1 MNIAFYPVT
10 MSSRGRPAIPYLLCL
25 LILSVP
31 SNCCNDTIIQ
41 GQQLRYGELLQSQS
55 EIFKLGFFR
64 FPSMENESYLGL
76 WYDNEKFEGD
86 VYDIGP
92 YLLWTA
98 NRDSPISNDS
108 AYLTVDGN
116 GNLKILAGET
126 EVITLYS
133 TKASI
138 NASAILQ
145 KDGNFVLRQLNP
157 DGSVKG
163 ILWQSF
169 EHPTD
174 TLLPGM
180 KVGITKNLRSE
191 ISNNSLASG
200 HFTLGVDPNGT
211 KQLVIWRRGD
221 VYWRSGS
228 WRESSSDFPYNGRPD
243 YGYNFSFTQN
253 ENETYFSYTKNHLN
267 FFYPRITLGFDGQ
280 LRIYNDKQSHSTISC
295 YPYNSTY
302 DKGCLKPE
310 LPECRRTIHPDA
322 NDGYFIERYGSMSID
337 GFRFNESDSLTLGD
351 CEAKCLLNCSCFAYA
366 ATNFEKQF
374 GCEIWTSSG
383 IFKEAKP
390 GGPGRTIYTLPSN
403 SKRKKW
409 WLWLTITVGG
419 IMVLPSL
426 FSYCYLIW
434 KKSIS
439 KADEN
444 INERMLIKE
453 LEGSEVPSIPFG
465 KQKTRKKERN
475 DVLAFSFES
484 IASCTN
490 YFSTANKLGEGG
502 FGPVYKGILHDGRE
516 VAIKRLST
524 GSGQGVTEFKNEAL
538 LIAKLQHTNLVRLLG
553 FCIQGEEK
561 ILIYEYMPNN
571 SLDSFLFDVA
581 KKKILNWKRRFI
593 IIEGIA
599 QGLLYLHKYSRLR
612 VIHRDLKASNIL
624 LDDKMK
630 PKISDFGMARIVG
643 QNESEENRS
652 KVVGTYGYISPEY
665 AFHGLVSIKTD
676 VFSFGVLLLELV
688 SGRKNTSHYH
698 HEHPLN
704 LVGFAWQLWNDDRS
718 LELIDPTLEEI
729 SPHDQIL
736 RCMHIGL
743 LCVQDHAVDR
753 PTMSDVVSMLSNE
766 AMLLPKPK
774 EPAFF
779 TPTTIVREKGA
790 TEINAENCPGS
801 INHVSISVMEAR

>member
-1 MNIAFYPVT
+1 MKSDTDF
-10 MSSRGRPAIPYLLCL
+10 AIRVRKV
-25 LILSVP
+25 LILGVGVYTMFAVP
-31 SNCCNDTIIQ
+31 SNSHNDTIIQ
-41 GQQLRYGELLQSQS
+41 RQQLRYRELLQSQS
-55 EIFKLGFFR
+55 DIFKLGFFR
-64 FPSMENESYLGL
+64 FPSVENESYLGL
-76 WYDNEKFEGD
+76 WYNNERFEGD
-86 VYDIGP
+86 VYDIGGS

-98 NRDSPISNDS
+98 NRDSPILNDS
-108 AYLTVDGN
+108 AYLTVNGH
-116 GNLKILAGET
+116 GNLKILARET

-138 NASAILQ
+138 NASAILLD
-145 KDGNFVLRQLNP
+145 DGNFVLRQLNP

-163 ILWQSF
+163 TLWQSF
-169 EHPTD
+169 EHPMD
-174 TLLPGM
+174 TLLPGV
-180 KVGITKNLRSE
+180 KLGITTNLTSR
-191 ISNNSLASG
+191 ISYNSLALG
-200 HFTLGVDPNGT
+200 HFTLA
-211 KQLVIWRRGD
+211 
-221 VYWRSGS
+221 
-228 WRESSSDFPYNGRPD
+228 
-243 YGYNFSFTQN
+243 
-253 ENETYFSYTKNHLN
+253 
-267 FFYPRITLGFDGQ
+267 
-280 LRIYNDKQSHSTISC
+280 
-295 YPYNSTY
+295 Y

-310 LPECRRTIHPDA
+310 LAECRRTIHSDA
-322 NDGYFIERYGSMSID
+322 NNGYFIERYGSMSID
-337 GFRFNESDSLTLGD
+337 GFRFNKSDSLTLVD
-351 CEAKCLLNCSCFAYA
+351 
-366 ATNFEKQF
+366 
-374 GCEIWTSSG
+374 W
-383 IFKEAKP
+383 
-390 GGPGRTIYTLPSN
+390 
-403 SKRKKW
+403 KKM

-426 FSYCYLIW
+426 FSYCYLIR
-434 KKSIS
+434 KKCVS
-439 KADEN
+439 KDEN

-465 KQKTRKKERN
+465 KQKTHKKERN
-475 DVLAFSFES
+475 DLMAFSFES
-484 IASCTN
+484 IASSTN

-502 FGPVYKGILHDGRE
+502 FGPVYTGILHDRRE

-524 GSGQGVTEFKNEAL
+524 GSGQGVTEFKNEEL
-538 LIAKLQHTNLVRLLG
+538 LIAKLQHNNHARLLG

-571 SLDSFLFDVA
+571 SLDSFLFGKLFWMRTLLYWICNLPIHEINATNIDANVA

-599 QGLLYLHKYSRLR
+599 QGLLYLRKYSRLR
-612 VIHRDLKASNIL
+612 VIHKDLKASNIL

-643 QNESEENRS
+643 QNEPEENTS
-652 KVVGTYGYISPEY
+652 KVVETYGYISPEY

-676 VFSFGVLLLELV
+676 VFSFGVLLLKLV

-704 LVGFAWQLWNDDRS
+704 LVGFAWQLWNDDRG

-729 SPHDQIL
+729 RPHDQIL
-736 RCMHIGL
+736 RCVHIGL

-766 AMLLPKPK
+766 AMSQPKPK
-774 EPAFF
+774 EPAFL

-790 TEINAENCPGS
+790 TEINTENCPGS